1 MPKRSSYQIRKQ
13 ILLKVRE
20 KPATYAELERKINTG
35 YRSVK
40 ANCEELSEYD
50 LIEIKTIERHP
61 ANGKPSRVVK
71 ITEKGLKT
79 LKK

>member
-13 ILLKVRE
+13 ILLKVKE

-40 ANCEELSEYD
+40 TNCEELSEYD
-50 LIEIKTIERHP
+50 LIEIETVGKHP
-61 ANGKPSRVVK
+61 ANGKPSHIVK
-71 ITEKGLKT
+71 ITEKGLKA